1 MVIDWF
7 DVTSVVAFAEEVVL
21 EVNRLL
27 PLVQQQ
33 FKLHAGKK
41 EQKKFDALMAR
52 VSTYARSNPLN
63 VYKKAKFLNTVKWK
77 LRDAGH
83 EEKLIDEMVS
93 LLAAS
98 LSS

>member
-1 MVIDWF
+1 MNWF

-33 FKLHAGKK
+33 DKSHAGRK
-41 EQKKFDALMAR
+41 EQKKFDALMTR
-52 VSTYARSNPLN
+52 VSAFAKSNPLN
-63 VYKKAKFLNTVKWK
+63 VYKKAKFLNTVKWR

-83 EEKLIDEMVS
+83 DEKLINEMIT

-98 LSS
+98 LSA

>member
-7 DVTSVVAFAEEVVL
+7 DVTGVVAFAEEVVL

-33 FKLHAGKK
+33 DKLHAGKK

-98 LSS
+98 LSA